1 MAANPQS
8 VAAGPGSIPELD
20 FRVEGA
26 RAQDPGALPTILF
39 ELRIESLGGHA
50 VRSIL
55 LDTQVQIAARRRRY
69 EAADQERL
77 ADIFGAPESWGTNLR
92 TLPWVRT
99 TSVVPPFEAS
109 TSIELPLPC
118 SYDLEVIANRYFGGL
133 SGGVVPLE
141 FLFSGTVL
149 YGGAAGALQVSRVS
163 WEKEAAFELPV
174 SLWQQTL
181 ERHFPGSAWIR
192 VSQETHR
199 RLEAERARRGEADLE
214 GTLAALIEE
223 EP

>member
-8 VAAGPGSIPELD
+8 VVPGPGSIPELD

-26 RAQDPGALPTILF
+26 RTQDPGALPTILF
-39 ELRIESLGGHA
+39 ELRIESLGGHP
-50 VRSIL
+50 VRSVL

-69 EAADQERL
+69 EPTDTERL
-77 ADIFGAPESWGTNLR
+77 TDLFGAPESWSTTLR
-92 TLPWVRT
+92 TLPWMRT
-99 TSVVPPFEAS
+99 TTVVPPFEGS

-133 SGGVVPLE
+133 SAGTVPLE

-149 YGGAAGALQVSRVS
+149 YAGTGGALQASRVS
-163 WEKEAAFELPV
+163 WEKEASFELPV

-192 VSQETHR
+192 VSQATHR

-214 GTLAALIEE
+214 GTLASLIGEG
-223 EP
+223 P

>member
-1 MAANPQS
+1 VAANPQN

-20 FRVEGA
+20 FGVEGA
-26 RAQDPGALPTILF
+26 STQDPGALPTILF
-39 ELRIESLGGHA
+39 ELRIESLGGHP
-50 VRSIL
+50 VRSVL

-109 TSIELPLPC
+109 TSIELPLTC
-118 SYDLEVIANRYFGGL
+118 SYDLDVIANRYFGGL
-133 SGGVVPLE
+133 SGGAVPLE

-149 YGGAAGALQVSRVS
+149 YTDAGGALQASRVS
-163 WEKEAAFELPV
+163 WEKEASFELPV

-181 ERHFPGSAWIR
+181 ERHFPGTAWIR

-199 RLEAERARRGEADLE
+199 HLEAERARRGEADLE
-214 GTLAALIEE
+214 GTLAYLIGEA
-223 EP
+223 P